1 MGFSLNAVT
10 IDSGCEYVWLML
22 REWIVPSVRILDD
35 SLMIALGRIVDV
47 HSIEPVG
54 KRRESVV
61 ETIDELFST
70 LGCDRPRLDGS
81 TIPYSIGG
89 STALWRRPT
98 RTPGSRFRCP

>member
-1 MGFSLNAVT
+1 MEFSLNAVT

-54 KRRESVV
+54 SVASRSSRPLTNSSVRSVV
-61 ETIDELFST
+61 IVPD
-70 LGCDRPRLDGS
+70 
-81 TIPYSIGG
+81 
-89 STALWRRPT
+89 
-98 RTPGSRFRCP
+98 